1 MRRYV
6 RIYMEFIRN
15 TLIRDM
21 EFRLNFFVWGIAM
34 IVEMGIHLLFFH
46 NIYGN
51 IDDIAGYG
59 KYEWFFYLGLVQ
71 VILAVFMVFVFPNLA
86 GLPWLIN
93 GGELDYLLLKPVS
106 SQFYISLR
114 NANFGYM
121 INIPEG
127 IILMVY
133 GGNHGEI
140 HISLQ
145 SAAGAAIYSIVGILI
160 LYSILFNLSILSVW
174 MKKADFAS
182 TLFFNLWSFMRY
194 PSDVYGNIMRIVF
207 TYLLPVLLVCAV
219 PMEILLKKVSITTL
233 LITMLI
239 GFIWFTG
246 TILLWRIAVKHYSS
260 ASS

>member
-1 MRRYV
+1 MK
-6 RIYMEFIRN
+6 IYMGFIRN
-15 TLIRDM
+15 NLIRDM

-34 IVEMGIHLLFFH
+34 TVEMGIHLLFFH

-51 IDDIAGYG
+51 IGDIAGYG
-59 KYEWFFYLGLVQ
+59 KYEWFFYLGFVQLV
-71 VILAVFMVFVFPNLA
+71 LAVFMVFVFPNLA

-114 NANFGYM
+114 NANFGYA
-121 INIPEG
+121 INVPAG
-127 IILMVY
+127 IILMIY
-133 GGNHGEI
+133 GGI
-140 HISLQ
+140 HLKIDISVWRV
-145 SAAGAAIYSIVGILI
+145 AGVLLYSIVGILI

-194 PSDVYGNIMRIVF
+194 PSDVYGNVMRIVF
-207 TYLLPVLLVCAV
+207 TYLFPVLLVCMV
-219 PMEILLKKVSITTL
+219 PMEILLKKVSIITL
-233 LITMLI
+233 GITMLI
-239 GFIWFTG
+239 GLIWFTG
-246 TILLWRIAVKHYSS
+246 TILLWKVAVKHYSS

>member
-6 RIYMEFIRN
+6 KIYMGFIRN

-34 IVEMGIHLLFFH
+34 TVEMGIHLLFFH

-51 IDDIAGYG
+51 IDDIAGYD

-71 VILAVFMVFVFPNLA
+71 LMLAVFMVFVFPNLVS
-86 GLPWLIN
+86 LPWLIN
-93 GGELDYLLLKPVS
+93 GGELDYLLLKPVN

-121 INIPEG
+121 VNVPAG
-127 IILMVY
+127 IILMIY
-133 GGNHGEI
+133 GSI
-140 HISLQ
+140 HMKIDISVW
-145 SAAGAAIYSIVGILI
+145 SAASVLLYSSVGILI
-160 LYSILFNLSILSVW
+160 LYAILFNLSILSVW
-174 MKKADFAS
+174 LKKADFAS

-194 PSDVYGNIMRIVF
+194 PSDVYGKVMRIVF
-207 TYLLPVLLVCAV
+207 TYLLPVLLICTV
-219 PMEILLKKVSITTL
+219 PMEIILKKVEGITL
-233 LITMLI
+233 LIMLFSC
-239 GFIWFTG
+239 FIWFMG
-246 TILLWRIAVKHYSS
+246 SILLWKIAVKHYSS